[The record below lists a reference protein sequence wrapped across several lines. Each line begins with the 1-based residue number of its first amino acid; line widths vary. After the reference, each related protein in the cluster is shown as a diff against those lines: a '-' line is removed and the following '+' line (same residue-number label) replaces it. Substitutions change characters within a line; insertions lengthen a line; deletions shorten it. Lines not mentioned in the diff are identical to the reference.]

1 MLLPR
6 DLAESTPSTTLLQL
20 RRRAGHL
27 IAASHLVFATHRP
40 PWPLDNGARIRT
52 ARLAQ
57 CLSEVFDLTLVTF
70 VDGPTFDDTHASRED
85 LESLL
90 PQARLELVRFEPGA
104 SAGREVGQL
113 HSHTWGTYATPG
125 FRAALSRLA
134 RELPEAVLHLDSP
147 GAGLAGL
154 GLAAGRSVYGGHN
167 IEHRIWRD
175 VAWRRPAKDRPY
187 IEIEWRKIQ
196 MEELRCWREADL
208 CTAVSEV
215 DAEVMRAAGARR
227 VEVCPN
233 GTDAREPLA
242 PALPPLGRP
251 LRLLFV
257 GWAAHWPYEH
267 GLAWLAQQV
276 LPQAQANGP
285 VVLDVV
291 GARPDHAVAAAEITY
306 HGRVDDVEPFYADA
320 HAVVVPMF
328 EGSGTRLKVIE
339 ASFLGRPVIST
350 AVGVEGLP
358 LTAGEH
364 YLHAETAAEWVAAIE
379 RIRTGVATNMP
390 AKATAALRGYSWP
403 HIAARL
409 ADLYSG
415 LR

>member
-1 MLLPR
+1 VGPGSSP
-6 DLAESTPSTTLLQL
+6 E
-20 RRRAGHL
+20 
-27 IAASHLVFATHRP
+27 LVFATHRP

-57 CLSEVFDLTLVTF
+57 GLSEAFDLTLVTF
-70 VDGPTFDDTHASRED
+70 ADGPTYDDTSSSRAD

-90 PQARLELVRFEPGA
+90 PRARLELVTFEPG
-104 SAGREVGQL
+104 GTDTERELGQL
-113 HSHTWGTYATPG
+113 GSHAWATYATAG
-125 FRAALSRLA
+125 FRAALSRLVSE
-134 RELPEAVLHLDSP
+134 RPDAVLHLDSP

-154 GLAAGRSVYGGHN
+154 GLASGRTVYAAHN

-175 VAWRRPAKDRPY
+175 VAWRRTARERPY
-187 IEIEWRKIQ
+187 VEIEWRKIE
-196 MEELRCWREADL
+196 MEEMRCWRGADL

-215 DAEVMRAAGARR
+215 DAETMRAAGARR

-233 GTDAREPLA
+233 GADAHEPLA
-242 PALPPLGRP
+242 PAPPPVGRP

-267 GLAWLAQQV
+267 GLAWLAQEV
-276 LPQAQANGP
+276 LPAVRANGP
-285 VVLDVV
+285 VTLDVV
-291 GARPDHAVAAAEITY
+291 GEPPAQPAGGPGVTY
-306 HGRVDDVEPFYADA
+306 HGRVEDIEPFYAAA

-350 AVGVEGLP
+350 AVGVQGLP

-364 YLHAETAAEWVAAIE
+364 YLHAESAAEWVAAIE
-379 RIRTGVATNMP
+379 QVRTGGVADLP
-390 AKATAALRGYSWP
+390 AGARSALRDFTWP
-403 HIAARL
+403 RIAAGL
-409 ADLYSG
+409 ADLYLDL
-415 LR
+415 LRRDGSASA

>member
-1 MLLPR
+1 MS
-6 DLAESTPSTTLLQL
+6 EV
-20 RRRAGHL
+20 
-27 IAASHLVFATHRP
+27 IFATHRP

-57 CLSEVFDLTLVTF
+57 TLSEMVDLTLVTF
-70 VDGPTFDDTHASRED
+70 ADGPTYDDTGASRGD

-90 PQARLELVRFEPGA
+90 PRARLELVRFEPRGA
-104 SAGREVGQL
+104 PAGREVGQL
-113 HSHTWGTYATPG
+113 ESHTWGTYATPG

-134 RELPEAVLHLDSP
+134 REHPDAVLHLDSP

-154 GLAAGRSVYGGHN
+154 GLAAGRTVYGAHN

-175 VAWRRPAKDRPY
+175 VAWRRPASDRQY

-196 MEELRCWREADL
+196 MEEVRCWREADV

-215 DAEVMRAAGARR
+215 DAEIMRACGARR
-227 VEVCPN
+227 VAICPN
-233 GTDAREPLA
+233 GTDAPDPL
-242 PALPPLGRP
+242 PAASPPVGRP

-267 GLAWLAQQV
+267 GLAWLVQEV
-276 LPQAQANGP
+276 LPQAQGLGP

-291 GARPDHAVAAAEITY
+291 GARPAHPVGGPGVTY
-306 HGRVDDVEPFYADA
+306 HDRVVDIEPFYAQA
-320 HAVVVPMF
+320 HAVIVPMF

-350 AVGVEGLP
+350 AVGVQGLP
-358 LTAGEH
+358 LRPGEH

-379 RIRTGVATNMP
+379 RVRTGMAIDLPV
-390 AKATAALRGYSWP
+390 KARRALRGYTWP
-403 HIAARL
+403 RIAAGL
-409 ADLYSG
+409 ADLYRELLG
-415 LR
+415 GA